1 MKTILS
7 GTLMKELDRHT
18 IEDIGIPSCVLMERA
33 AFSAAE
39 EIRRRFSP
47 KKKILAVCG
56 TGNNGGDGVAAARIL
71 YGMGYDAGVLL
82 LGDPEHRTEETARQ
96 IMIAEKMG
104 VPFAAE
110 ADFCAYDVI
119 IDAIFGIGLT
129 RGIEGNYAEVIG
141 KINDSPAFVVSIDIP
156 SGIHADTGQI
166 LGTAVCADLT
176 VCIAFLKAGECLYP
190 GRLYCGETRV
200 CDIGVY
206 DPEEKAAWHTME
218 EEDLLFL
225 TKREAWGNK
234 TTFGKIGVA
243 GGSPGMCGAA
253 VLSALGAFKAG
264 AGMLSLLVAEENRQA
279 VNCLLPE
286 AMTRTGESEEELEA
300 FVDWCDGFVIGPGLG
315 RGERGE
321 RLMKILLP
329 MLHASGKPF
338 VLDADAISLLAAH
351 PEWKQYLSEKTV
363 LTPHPGEMSRLCG
376 LPVSSIQEDPVGNA
390 ARQASS
396 WGCIIVQ
403 KDACTVT
410 AGPDGSVWLNRSGND
425 GMATAGSGDVLSGIC
440 AALLYRN
447 ADPGETAA
455 AAAGAVLLHGLGGDL
470 AAEKY
475 GRHGMTARNISE
487 GAAEKLKEL
496 WNSTEE

>member
-33 AFSAAE
+33 ALSAAE

-47 KKKILAVCG
+47 EKKILSVCG
-56 TGNNGGDGVAAARIL
+56 TGNNGGDGAAAARIL
-71 YGMGYDAGVLL
+71 YGMGYDARVLL
-82 LGDPEHRTEETARQ
+82 LGNPDHRTEETARQ
-96 IMIAEKMG
+96 IRIAENMG
-104 VPFAAE
+104 VPFVAE
-110 ADFCAYDVI
+110 ADFSAYDVI
-119 IDAIFGIGLT
+119 VDAIFGIGLS
-129 RGIEGNYAEVIG
+129 RPIVGNYVDVIG
-141 KINDSPAFVVSIDIP
+141 QINDSPAFVVSIDIP
-156 SGIHADTGQI
+156 SGVHADTGQI

-190 GRLYCGETRV
+190 GRLYCGETIV
-200 CDIGVY
+200 SDIGVY
-206 DPEEKAAWHTME
+206 DPEDKTCLHSME

-225 TKREAWGNK
+225 TRREAWGNK
-234 TTFGKIGVA
+234 ATFGKIGVA

-253 VLSALGAFKAG
+253 VLSGIGAFKAG
-264 AGMLSLLVAEENRQA
+264 AGMLSLLAAEENRQA

-286 AMTRTGESEEELEA
+286 AMTRCGESEEELRA
-300 FVDWCDGFVIGPGLG
+300 FVDWCDTVVIGPGLG

-321 RLMKILLP
+321 RLMKSLLP

-338 VLDADAISLLAAH
+338 VLDADAVNLLAVH
-351 PEWKQYLSEKTV
+351 TEWKHYLSEKAV
-363 LTPHPGEMSRLCG
+363 LTPHLGEMSRLSG
-376 LPVSSIQEDPVGNA
+376 LPVSAIQEDPIGSAVS
-390 ARQASS
+390 QASD

-403 KDACTVT
+403 KDACTVI
-410 AGPDGSVWLNRSGND
+410 ACPDGSVWLNRSGND

-440 AALLYRN
+440 AAILCRN
-447 ADPGETAA
+447 SETGDTGT
-455 AAAGAVLLHGLGGDL
+455 AAAGAVFLHGLGGDL

-475 GRHGMTARNISE
+475 GRHGMTARNIAE